1 MDMTNSNPGTLRFTK
16 MEGLGNDYIYVDCTL
31 GEPDVDWEQLSR
43 EISGRHFGVGADG
56 IILIMPS
63 LVADFR
69 MRMFNADGSEGKM
82 CGNGSRCVAKYVH
95 DRGLTDK
102 TCVTLETLA
111 GIKVLDMHL
120 GADGMVQTVT
130 VDMGEPILKAADVPA
145 RSSREQMVEEV
156 LSTPKHGD
164 FRVTAVSMGNPH
176 GVIFTDAVTDELVLG
191 AGPELERHEAFPD
204 RANIEF
210 VQVLGPGEVCMRV
223 WERGSSETLACGTGA
238 CATAVACAVTGRTGR
253 EVTVH
258 LTGGDLHIRWN
269 EKDNHVYMTGP
280 ARFVFDGQWKLS

>member
-1 MDMTNSNPGTLRFTK
+1 MDIKNSNSGTLRFTK

-31 GEPDVDWEQLSR
+31 GEPDVDWERLSR
-43 EISGRHFGVGADG
+43 EMSDRHFGVGADG

-120 GADGMVQTVT
+120 GSDGMVETVT

-145 RSSREQMVEEV
+145 RSCGECMIEEV
-156 LSTPKHGD
+156 LTTTNHGD
-164 FRVTAVSMGNPH
+164 LRVTAVSMGNPH
-176 GVIFTDAVTDELVLG
+176 GVIFTEAITDNQVLG
-191 AGPELERHEAFPD
+191 IGPELECHEAFPD

-210 VQVLGPGEVCMRV
+210 VQVLGSSEVRMRV
-223 WERGSSETLACGTGA
+223 WERGSGETLACGTGA
-238 CATAVACAVTGRTGR
+238 CATAVACALTGRTER
-253 EVTVH
+253 EVSVH
-258 LTGGDLHIRWN
+258 LIGGELHIRWD

-280 ARFVFDGQWKLS
+280 ARFVFDGHWALS